1 MKQNIT
7 QIALSKIQ
15 ENKRKAENAFEEKM
29 KSLYQDKKYAEL
41 YKKYT
46 KIVIENAK
54 KSIFNEKIDDL
65 TQKDLEKQIL
75 DIKKSYKL
83 DGVEIEYACPLCKDE
98 GYKDGQMCKCLKR
111 QISKELL
118 KNSGFEKLENFES
131 AMKTCGDLLPVYK
144 LMQAWC
150 KSDFK
155 KTLIYLAGGTGVGKT
170 YLMRCMANEF
180 IEQGKVIKIVT
191 AFEMNQDFKEFSKC
205 FDDEILNKYLSPEIL
220 FVDDLGT
227 EPLYKNVSIEY
238 LYLVIN
244 ERKMKKLPTII
255 TGNLDLEKIR
265 DRYDERI
272 FSRIV
277 DKTSSI
283 NLLLDGEDKRL
294 KKRC

>member
-1 MKQNIT
+1 MKQNLT

-15 ENKRKAENAFEEKM
+15 ENKRNAENAFEEKM
-29 KSLYQDKKYAEL
+29 QPLYHDNKYLEL

-46 KIVIENAK
+46 KIMIENAK
-54 KSIFNEKIDDL
+54 KSILNEKIDDFE
-65 TQKDLEKQIL
+65 QKNLEKQIAE
-75 DIKKSYKL
+75 IKKSYGL
-83 DGVEIEYACPLCKDE
+83 DGVEVEYSCQLCKDE
-98 GYKDGQMCKCLKR
+98 GYKNGQMCKCLKR

-118 KNSGFEKLENFES
+118 KNSGFEKLENFEN
-131 AMKTCGDLLPVYK
+131 AMKTCGDILPVYK

-170 YLMRCMANEF
+170 YLMRCMANEL
-180 IEQGKVIKIVT
+180 IEQGRVVKIVT
-191 AFEMNQDFKEFSKC
+191 AFEMNQEFKDFSKC
-205 FDDEILNKYLSPEIL
+205 FDDEILNKYLEPEIL

-227 EPLYKNVSIEY
+227 EPLYKNVTIEY